1 MASYQNFLFS
11 AEPSGVFF
19 ARVKTALS
27 NFCDSLTRTTSL
39 MADDRRARIEFYRE
53 EYYFYLA
60 LVEESWVAEESREIA
75 DNQAKRSEAEVIR
88 NCPYRLEF
96 YGDDDLNMDYFND
109 YFALME
115 EIQKIPGAIIFD
127 YPNGKFFGD

>member
-1 MASYQNFLFS
+1 
-11 AEPSGVFF
+11 
-19 ARVKTALS
+19 
-27 NFCDSLTRTTSL
+27 

-60 LVEESWVAEESREIA
+60 LVNESWVIEESREIA

-96 YGDDDLNMDYFND
+96 YGDDDLDMEYFND

>member
-1 MASYQNFLFS
+1 
-11 AEPSGVFF
+11 
-19 ARVKTALS
+19 
-27 NFCDSLTRTTSL
+27 

-88 NCPYRLEF
+88 NCRYRIEF
-96 YGDDDLNMDYFND
+96 YGDDDVNMDYFND